1 MIGKDIKDKIF
12 EKKFYVYQ
20 LIDPSTN
27 LVFYIGKGNGYRCFT
42 HEYQS
47 KNGNIPHNNK
57 HLFNKINKIL
67 NFGNKIIYKIIFTSD
82 IEKDCYDYEEK
93 IIRKYGIENLCNI
106 ELSNKGVKHTTET
119 RRKISESNTGKSL
132 SNETKEK
139 LRIINTGKKQSEETK
154 KKRSDKLKGRST
166 HMKGKKHSE
175 ETKRKISESNIG
187 KKHTEESIQ
196 KMRIKQKGKIISEEQ
211 KRKIKETL
219 TKERIL
225 IIKNCEVCNTEFEI
239 LIIKD
244 GSNRIKKCCSGKC
257 SSILANKNRI
267 NR

>member
-1 MIGKDIKDKIF
+1 MIEKDIKDKIF

-20 LIDPSTN
+20 LIDPLTN

-57 HLFNKINKIL
+57 HLFNKIIKIL
-67 NFGNKIIYKIIFTSD
+67 NTGDKIVYKIIFTSD
-82 IEKDCYDYEEK
+82 IEEECYDLEEK
-93 IIRKYGIENLCNI
+93 AIREYGIEKLCNI
-106 ELSNKGVKHTTET
+106 ELSNRGVKHTNET
-119 RRKISESNTGKSL
+119 RKKISRSHTGKIL
-132 SNETKEK
+132 SEQTKEK
-139 LRIINTGKKQSEETK
+139 LRIINIGKKQSEETK
-154 KKRSDKLKGRST
+154 KKRSDKLKGKST

-196 KMRIKQKGKIISEEQ
+196 KMRIKHKGKIISEEQ

-219 TKERIL
+219 TKERISVV
-225 IIKNCEVCNTEFEI
+225 KNCEICNTEFEI
-239 LIIKD
+239 IIIKN

-257 SSILANKNRI
+257 SSTLANKTRI
-267 NR
+267 K